1 MRGFSLLILCIIL
14 CLTCGCVNYIQ
25 RGDEY
30 FAKGYWDDAIHNYEI
45 ALEKEKDPAKI
56 NEIKQKLERAKLGG
70 AKYYAKK
77 AKDMIEFKSYSKALK
92 YANLAYKY
100 NPSPQNKELLK
111 QVRVKEAEELFTEAQ
126 ALLSSKQYDEAVTIL
141 QNAIELNPQAEYK
154 SLFSTALS
162 EQKEYHRNEYGRIF
176 PSAEARFAKRDWSE
190 AYQKYQ
196 KALKHMETDEAKSK
210 MEFCDLMKNAEKNFD
225 SSSSL
230 ALNYLKKAYG
240 KGYLKDYV
248 KEKIR
253 LLSPVDVSIT
263 FHNAVVL
270 PIDYNTGKTWD
281 GILGKVYEVSEFLGG
296 KVLSKISPQAAIAMF
311 AGTEMTKM
319 FTSTLVLPD
328 CYIKINYKGSIYK
341 SKFVPNT
348 CNPNFEYTFNLN
360 NVVPASKDVLSI
372 SIVDDDEWN
381 AHDPMGTYQFELCEL
396 LKEEGK
402 RTYIFVKDINGEEEY
417 EFGSVYALFISVK
430 IYDKGF

>member
-1 MRGFSLLILCIIL
+1 MKGFSLLILCIIL
-14 CLTCGCVNYIQ
+14 CLACGCVNYIQ

-30 FAKGYWDDAIHNYEI
+30 FAKGYWDDAIHDYEI

-56 NEIKQKLERAKLGG
+56 NEIKQKLERAKLEG

-100 NPSPQNKELLK
+100 NPSSDNKELLK
-111 QVRVKEAEELFTEAQ
+111 QVRIRQAEELYIEAQ
-126 ALLSSKQYDEAVTIL
+126 AFLNSKQYDKAVKTL
-141 QNAIELNPQAEYK
+141 QKAIELDPKTEYK
-154 SLFSTALS
+154 TLYNSALS
-162 EQKEYHRNEYGRIF
+162 KQKEYHKNEYGKLF
-176 PSAEARFAKRDWSE
+176 LSAEENFSKRNWYE
-190 AYQKYQ
+190 ALAKYQ
-196 KALKHMETDEAKSK
+196 EAAKHMETEEAKSK
-210 MEFCDLMKNAEKNFD
+210 MEFCDLMKNVEKNHDNFP
-225 SSSSL
+225 SL
-230 ALNYLKKAYG
+230 ALNYLKRAYE
-240 KGYLKDYV
+240 KGYHKDYV
-248 KEKIR
+248 KEEIR
-253 LLSPVDVSIT
+253 LLTPVNVSIT

-270 PIDYNTGKTWD
+270 PIDHNTGKLWD
-281 GILGKVYEVSEFLGG
+281 GISNKVYNVSEFIGG
-296 KVLSKISPQAAIAMF
+296 KLLSSIGPQVAIAMF

-319 FTSTLVLPD
+319 LTSTRVLPD

-372 SIVDDDEWN
+372 SIVDDDKWN

-402 RTYIFVKDINGEEEY
+402 RTYIFVKDIN
-417 EFGSVYALFISVK
+417 
-430 IYDKGF
+430 